1 MSYLCRLWRCKRR
14 TAIPAGLRSI
24 VKGAPLVIR
33 KKTMCKKIMR
43 MKSSQTT
50 GMGWLGR
57 ERLQRW
63 LGGAQGDEN
72 QQ

>member
-1 MSYLCRLWRCKRR
+1 MSDLCRLRCCQRR
-14 TAIPAGLRSI
+14 TAIAAGLRGI
-24 VKGAPLVIR
+24 VKGASLVMR
-33 KKTMCKKIMR
+33 KKTMR

-50 GMGWLGR
+50 GMSWLGR